1 MIQFA
6 LLNLLLFVLNFAKAY
21 HIYFYRGS
29 FIDKIMYSNFLREL
43 QAKLPNSNVEYQ
55 DYVTWKEFP
64 KDTILIGHSFG
75 GFVSL
80 LHTMN
85 HPENVKACVL
95 LNSHFNHNTQMPYLC
110 VSMHKIQQPVLC
122 IFTDMDEQL
131 PCEKVFQDWEI
142 AVTNKM
148 DNKIFDFYVGTHFS
162 MFTHREQID
171 RVSDRIVKF
180 IKQIEKNDENKHQ

>member
-1 MIQFA
+1 MFQFA
-6 LLNLLLFVLNFAKAY
+6 LLNLLLFVLNLVKSY
-21 HIYFYRGS
+21 HIYFSRGS
-29 FIDKIMYSNFLREL
+29 FIDKSMYSNFLREL
-43 QAKLPNSNVEYQ
+43 QAKLPDSNVEYQ
-55 DYVTWKEFP
+55 DYITWKGFS
-64 KDTILIGHSFG
+64 KNTILIGHSFG

-95 LNSHFNHNTQMPYLC
+95 LNSHFNHNTQMPYLR
-110 VSMHKIQQPVLC
+110 VSMHTIKQPVLC

-131 PCEKVFQDWEI
+131 PYEKVFQDWEV

-148 DNKIFDFYVGTHFS
+148 ENKIFDFYTGTHFS
-162 MFTHREQID
+162 MFTHKEQID

-180 IKQIEKNDENKHQ
+180 IKQIEKNDENEEQ